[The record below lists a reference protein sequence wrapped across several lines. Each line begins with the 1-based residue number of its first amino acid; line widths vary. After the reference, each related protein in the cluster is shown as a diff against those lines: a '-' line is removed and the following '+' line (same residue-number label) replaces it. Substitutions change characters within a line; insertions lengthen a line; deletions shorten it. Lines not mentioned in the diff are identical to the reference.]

1 MQPGG
6 SSYPVGGRLWRR
18 RETSRYEGDRV
29 DLAHSEVETR
39 DASVLTMDKIVIQG
53 GHRLEGTVRISG
65 SKNAALPIMAACL
78 LSSGESVIENV
89 PVLKDVS
96 TMAHVLRI
104 LGAQVE
110 QEGNRVSID
119 TRACRYWEAPY
130 ELVRT
135 MRASV
140 YVLGP
145 LVARLGRA
153 RVSLPGGCAWGPRPV
168 DFHLQGLARLGADVR
183 LQHGYV
189 VAESRG
195 LRGADIEFPIPSVGA
210 TANLMMAAVLA
221 KGRTVMKRA
230 AREPEISALAEYLNA
245 MGAKISG
252 HGTPVIEIE
261 GVPDL
266 GPGRGAVVPDR
277 IEAGTYLVAG
287 LITGGR
293 LRLEHCNASHLTA
306 VIDKLVE
313 AGATIRVGQTEIEVH
328 GKGTLASVDMT
339 TSPFP
344 GFPTDMQAQFMA
356 LMSLASDTSTIT
368 DDVFRD
374 RFTHVPELRR
384 FGADIEMEDNRAV
397 VRAVDHLSGAPVMAS
412 DLRASA
418 ALVLAG
424 LVAEGET
431 EILRVYHIDRGY
443 ETIEVKLRTVG
454 ARIERVHAG

>member
-1 MQPGG
+1 MK
-6 SSYPVGGRLWRR
+6 
-18 RETSRYEGDRV
+18 GDQV
-29 DLAHSEVETR
+29 DLIHSEVEPR
-39 DASVLTMDKIVIQG
+39 DASALKMDKIVIHG
-53 GHRLEGTVRISG
+53 GNRLEGTIRISG

-78 LSSGESVIENV
+78 LASGRSVIDNV
-89 PVLKDVS
+89 PMLKDVS

-110 QEGNRVSID
+110 QNENRVTID
-119 TRACRYWEAPY
+119 TEACKYWEAPY

-135 MRASV
+135 MRASL

-168 DFHLQGLARLGADVR
+168 DFHLEGLTRLGADVR
-183 LQHGYV
+183 LEHGYV
-189 VAESRG
+189 VAESTG
-195 LRGADIEFPIPSVGA
+195 LRGAELEFPMPSVGA

-221 KGRTVMKRA
+221 RGRTVMKQA
-230 AREPEISALAEYLNA
+230 ACEPEISALAEYLNG
-245 MGAKISG
+245 MGARISG
-252 HGTPVIEIE
+252 HGTPVIEID
-261 GVPDL
+261 GVQEL
-266 GPGRGAVVPDR
+266 RPGRGAVIPDR
-277 IEAGTYLVAG
+277 IETGTYMIAG
-287 LITGGR
+287 LITGGNV
-293 LRLEHCNASHLTA
+293 RLERCNASHLTA

-313 AGATIRVGQTEIEVH
+313 AGATIRAGQTEIEVQGN
-328 GKGTLASVDMT
+328 GKLRSVDMT

-344 GFPTDMQAQFMA
+344 GFPTDMQAQYMA
-356 LMSLASDTSTIT
+356 LMSLASNTAIVT
-368 DDVFRD
+368 DEVFKD

-384 FGADIEMEDNRAV
+384 FGADIEMEGNRAV
-397 VRAVDHLSGAPVMAS
+397 IRSVPRLGGAPVMAS

-443 ETIEVKLRTVG
+443 EKIEVKLRNVG
-454 ARIERVHAG
+454 ARIDRVRVV